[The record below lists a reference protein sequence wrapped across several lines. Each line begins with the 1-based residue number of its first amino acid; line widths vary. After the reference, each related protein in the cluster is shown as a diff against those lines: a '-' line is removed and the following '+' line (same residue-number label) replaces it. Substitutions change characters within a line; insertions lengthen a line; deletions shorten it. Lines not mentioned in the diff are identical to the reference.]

1 VLKPISL
8 PYFACMSGFRH
19 ILSNSSR
26 PIITA
31 KMVRSGDERSTLRRS
46 SRALRSDK
54 LYAIRD
60 GNSGE
65 LNLGEAIV
73 EATNTH
79 PIPINVHYSFARAP
93 HFKQTLEDAINDQ
106 INIEYNVSYIYH
118 SMYAFFSR
126 DNVALD
132 GFAQHFK
139 KESLE
144 ERSHAEL
151 LMDYQTKRGG
161 KVSLQAIMPPKLEFE
176 HAEKG
181 CGLYALELALSLE
194 KLNYDKLLELHKI
207 ADECGDAA
215 ACDFIEGEL
224 LKDQI
229 DSVKENAEM
238 VASLTRMGADGPQGG
253 LATWH
258 FDKMLKN

>member
-1 VLKPISL
+1 
-8 PYFACMSGFRH
+8 M
-19 ILSNSSR
+19 LSKSSR
-26 PIITA
+26 PVITA
-31 KMVRSGDERSTLRRS
+31 TIVRCGVGRSI
-46 SRALRSDK
+46 SRQNTREFRYDK
-54 LYAIRD
+54 FYAIRD
-60 GNSGE
+60 VNSGE

-73 EATNTH
+73 EATSTH
-79 PIPINVHYSFARAP
+79 PIPVDVHYSFARDP
-93 HFKQTLEDAINDQ
+93 HFQQTLEDAINDQ

-161 KVSLQAIMPPKLEFE
+161 KVSLQAIMPPQLEFE
-176 HAEKG
+176 HAQKG

-238 VASLTRMGADGPQGG
+238 VASLTRMGADGPHGG

-258 FDKMLKN
+258 FDKMLKK

>member
-1 VLKPISL
+1 
-8 PYFACMSGFRH
+8 MSGFRH

-79 PIPINVHYSFARAP
+79 PIPINVYYSFARAP

-161 KVSLQAIMPPKLEFE
+161 KVSLQAIMPPQLEFE

>member
-1 VLKPISL
+1 MSTQLNKLLLSNRNLIFKDGRSVSFEQKLRLKSQ
-8 PYFACMSGFRH
+8 GFR
-19 ILSNSSR
+19 SR
-26 PIITA
+26 KIRLCA
-31 KMVRSGDERSTLRRS
+31 SGIE
-46 SRALRSDK
+46 
-54 LYAIRD
+54 
-60 GNSGE
+60 E
-65 LNLGEAIV
+65 FVQGEALQ
-73 EATNTH
+73 EATRIH
-79 PIPINVHYSFARAP
+79 PVPKDFQYSFARSP
-93 HFKQTLEDAINDQ
+93 RFKQNLEDAINDQ
-106 INIEYNVSYIYH
+106 INIEYNISYIYH

-132 GFAQHFK
+132 GFAQLFK

-144 ERSHAEL
+144 ERLHAEL

-161 KVSLQAIMPPKLEFE
+161 KVSLQAIMPPQLEFE

>member
-1 VLKPISL
+1 MRCASFLADMNISQ
-8 PYFACMSGFRH
+8 YFKGYAT
-19 ILSNSSR
+19 SSTR
-26 PIITA
+26 A
-31 KMVRSGDERSTLRRS
+31 NERSISNKQSRS
-46 SRALRSDK
+46 IRSK
-54 LYAIRD
+54 FCAIRD
-60 GNSGE
+60 ANSNE

-73 EATNTH
+73 EATSAH
-79 PIPINVHYSFARAP
+79 PVPNGVQYSFARAP
-93 HFKQTLEDAINDQ
+93 HFKQSLEDAINDQ

-139 KESLE
+139 QESIE

-161 KVSLQAIMPPKLEFE
+161 KVLLQAIMPPQVEFE
-176 HAEKG
+176 HSKKG

-194 KLNYDKLLELHKI
+194 KLNYDKLVELHKI
-207 ADECGDAA
+207 ADECGDVA
-215 ACDFIEGEL
+215 ACEFIEGEL

-229 DSVKENAEM
+229 NSIKENAEM
-238 VASLTRMGADGPQGG
+238 VASLTRMGANGPQGG

-258 FDKMLKN
+258 FDKMLQN

>member
-1 VLKPISL
+1 MNRSFGSSRKDFVVERSHFVLPGSKNS
-8 PYFACMSGFRH
+8 FRGRH
-19 ILSNSSR
+19 FKKRYASIRFPKIFSIRLRVPLILSN
-26 PIITA
+26 
-31 KMVRSGDERSTLRRS
+31 
-46 SRALRSDK
+46 
-54 LYAIRD
+54 
-60 GNSGE
+60 
-65 LNLGEAIV
+65 
-73 EATNTH
+73 
-79 PIPINVHYSFARAP
+79 
-93 HFKQTLEDAINDQ
+93 LEDAINDQ
-106 INIEYNVSYIYH
+106 INIEYNISYIYH

-132 GFAQHFK
+132 GFAQYFK

-161 KVSLQAIMPPKLEFE
+161 KVSLQAIMPPQLEFE
-176 HAEKG
+176 HAQKG

-194 KLNYDKLLELHKI
+194 KLNYDKLLYLHEV

-224 LKDQI
+224 LESQV
-229 DSVKENAEM
+229 DSVKESAAL
-238 VASLTRMGADGPQGG
+238 VATLTRMGADGPYGG

-258 FDKMLKN
+258 FDKNLQN